1 MGGKI
6 NAMDDKIGAM
16 GGSKIRWEEEIP
28 DGKNKKVD
36 GQKKRLSQM
45 RWPFFTDWIIMREEI
60 LS

>member
-16 GGSKIRWEEEIP
+16 GGSKIRWGEEIP

-36 GQKKRLSQM
+36 GRKKPPLMGQL
-45 RWPFFTDWIIMREEI
+45 FNY
-60 LS
+60 